1 MSFFRKFAA
10 FPGSEF
16 DSAFRTAEDAAPTV
30 DFEEDML
37 AGCAAAVTIP
47 KDYFYSVY
55 YMDEGKVDA
64 WLNGE
69 MPLESE
75 LTADI
80 IESVAEI
87 MAGERAGNACC
98 FPHCGG

>member
-1 MSFFRKFAA
+1 MC
-10 FPGSEF
+10 GGGH
-16 DSAFRTAEDAAPTV
+16 DSKGLFLFGLLYGPRAR
-30 DFEEDML
+30 
-37 AGCAAAVTIP
+37 I
-47 KDYFYSVY
+47 
-55 YMDEGKVDA
+55 DA